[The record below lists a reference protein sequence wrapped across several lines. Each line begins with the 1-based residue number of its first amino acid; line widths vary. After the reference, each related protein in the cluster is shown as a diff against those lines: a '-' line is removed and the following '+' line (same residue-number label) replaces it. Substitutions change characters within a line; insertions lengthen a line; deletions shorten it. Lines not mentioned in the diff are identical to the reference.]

1 MRPVIRFSIVA
12 ALAAVTLPL
21 VAAAQAPAYPSKPIR
36 MLIPYPPG
44 GSSDILARMIGP
56 KLTEAWGQPV
66 VVENRLG
73 AGGNIAMEAT
83 ARAPADG
90 YTFVLTDVGNVAIS
104 PSVYTKL
111 PFDILRDLTPI
122 SMVSYSPHM
131 LATHPNVP
139 AKTVAELIALARKNP
154 GKLNVPVG
162 LGSAVHL
169 AALAL
174 EQKAGTKWLY
184 VPTKGGQA
192 SILTLATGEG
202 DFLMMGMLQT
212 LPHARSGRIKAIAVS
227 SEKREP
233 TLPNVP
239 TMQETPGLE
248 GFVTGSYQGIMAPPK
263 MPADIVAKMNG
274 EIKRVQ
280 GLPDIREKLLAQSTV
295 TMPMTSLEMGKW
307 LASEKDRWAA
317 VIKTSGFKIE

>member
-1 MRPVIRFSIVA
+1 MRPVARFAIVV
-12 ALAAVTLPL
+12 ALGTVTLPL

-111 PFDILRDLTPI
+111 PFDIVRDLTPI

-239 TMQETPGLE
+239 TMQETPGLQ
-248 GFVTGSYQGIMAPPK
+248 GFITGSYQGIMAPPK
-263 MPADIVAKMNG
+263 MPADVVAKMNG

-280 GLPDIREKLLAQSTV
+280 GMQDIREKLLAQSTV
-295 TMPMTSLEMGKW
+295 TMPMTSSEMGKW
-307 LASEKDRWAA
+307 LVSEKDRWAA